1 MLQAQ
6 SIHVEAKTPVPGPY
20 REGRWRVIAG
30 NGFPFVVVAA
40 IWEILAHAGIFP
52 VRLFPP
58 VEAVVET
65 FVRLTVAGILP
76 HHALGTVLRLLGG
89 FILAAVAGVA
99 VGIAMGQW
107 RLGQEVF
114 FPLGCLRA
122 PIPGVAS
129 APLFLLWFVVGHLSG
144 GALCGFCS
152 AVSRIFQH
160 LTVSKRL
167 Q

>member
-20 REGRWRVIAG
+20 REGRWRVIAR
-30 NGFPFVVVAA
+30 NAFPFVVVAA

-99 VGIAMGQW
+99 VGIAMGHW
-107 RLGQEVF
+107 RFPEEGVF
-114 FPLGCLRA
+114 ALASLRGRS
-122 PIPGVAS
+122 PGVCDS
-129 APLFLLWFVVGHLSG
+129 ALFSPPVWLRTPSCVFLFRVLS
-144 GALCGFCS
+144 
-152 AVSRIFQH
+152 H
-160 LTVSKRL
+160 
-167 Q
+167 